1 MKQNTNI
8 KYINCQLMKAHQFLS
23 FALNRT
29 SLFTHNE
36 KRHFRQLI
44 MNIELID
51 IENLQL
57 LNGHIDLELLFE
69 EED

>member
-1 MKQNTNI
+1 
-8 KYINCQLMKAHQFLS
+8 MKAHQFLS